1 MKAGIE
7 KAAELIDTGAAYKKM
22 EEYVKVSN
30 E

>member
-7 KAAELIDTGAAYKKM
+7 KAAEMIDTGKAYAKM